1 MTIAC
6 LFPLVY
12 ILQVA
17 FLESRYEFMN
27 SVTIQYI
34 LHTIRALTSVISLQM
49 MKKKKD
55 NEYSPDGQ
63 EIVFRLFLKLIIQ

>member
-6 LFPLVY
+6 LFPSVY
-12 ILQVA
+12 VLQVA

-34 LHTIRALTSVISLQM
+34 LHTIRALTSVISSQIT
-49 MKKKKD
+49 KKKRIRSNAQMVK
-55 NEYSPDGQ
+55 
-63 EIVFRLFLKLIIQ
+63 R